1 MHPIRFDEDYEYD
14 ILVDA
19 EIGFITNNV
28 ITAENSI
35 IAFLESNG
43 DDDYEMQLHRLAEV
57 YLIHGGNAVKQ
68 K

>member
-19 EIGFITNNV
+19 EIGFFTNNV

-43 DDDYEMQLHRLAEV
+43 DDDYEMQSHRLAKV